1 MTGARPIHGMTSTSQ
16 EARCRAGEGETM
28 TARRKAA
35 SPGKKK
41 VVPRRKPGPED
52 ADVPPGQHPVRQT
65 KNPKQPPR
73 EEKAEAERPH
83 PGRHHP
89 PRDGL

>member
-1 MTGARPIHGMTSTSQ
+1 MTPQKNDRERNARAP
-16 EARCRAGEGETM
+16 
-28 TARRKAA
+28 
-35 SPGKKK
+35 
-41 VVPRRKPGPED
+41 RKPGPED
-52 ADVPPGQHPVRQT
+52 ADVPPEQQPVKQA

-73 EEKAEAERPH
+73 EEKAATERPH